1 MAKSGIKIEQ
11 RKIKLSVDLESLVF
25 KANDEPGSTGKF
37 YEIEEEPGLE
47 DMMAAFTK
55 ATDRE
60 CEVFDFDFM
69 KVFHYCP
76 SEYFL
81 AYEDDRSKNDRDNW
95 KEELVDLLDKEEF

>member
-1 MAKSGIKIEQ
+1 MKIEQ
-11 RKIKLSVDLESLVF
+11 RKIKLSVDLESLVH

-37 YEIEEEPGLE
+37 YEIEEESGLE
-47 DMMAAFTK
+47 DLMAEFTK

-60 CEVFDFDFM
+60 CEIFDFDFM

-81 AYEDDRSKNDRDNW
+81 AYEDDRSKKDRDNW
-95 KEELVDLLDKEEF
+95 KEELMDLLDKKEF